1 VNDFGQLQWF
11 DRAGTAR
18 RDSPAALSGSGS
30 NPVLA
35 NDGRIAW
42 DRTAV
47 ATATCGFRRYPID
60 PADLRRAVDFLPI
73 WLPAGDRTT
82 WIETGVFSS

>member
-42 DRTAV
+42 DRTADGNRDV
-47 ATATCGFRRYPID
+47 WVSTVP
-60 PADLRRAVDFLPI
+60 
-73 WLPAGDRTT
+73 DRP
-82 WIETGVFSS
+82 G